1 MGFLAPI
8 AGLAAAA
15 LLIPA
20 LLFFYFLKL
29 RRQPMAISST
39 LLWKKAVQDLQV
51 NAPFQR
57 MRKSL
62 LLLIQLLLLIGLL
75 FAFARPTIS
84 SVGDMGER
92 IVIVIDRSASMSATD
107 VKPSRLDEAKR
118 LANELVDKAGENQV
132 KGGVMVLTFAQSARI
147 ESPYSGDKAQLHA
160 QIGAIPAT
168 DERSNIEP
176 AMKLL
181 EREAQDAATTNAP
194 LTIYVISDGRVSSAD
209 KTSLPGAK
217 IEYLTVGKG
226 APIDTTVKK
235 TTAEAELARQTAA
248 TNPAIPNTSA
258 PDPLTAGSPDWPDN
272 IAFTAFSARRDYK
285 SPEKV
290 QVLATLCNFGP
301 APVTTNVTLSI
312 DSKPARTVPVTV
324 PPALGQA
331 AGYEPGVVPVRFD
344 LELIGSPIIQ
354 VTHDHP
360 DALTSDNSAWFT
372 LFERKQL
379 RVLLVSSGANPFL
392 TQAMHALDVKKL
404 VTLDAAQFE
413 AADPT
418 KLTRAGWPG
427 AVLPNS
433 QGASG
438 AGGTSGAGDGFD
450 VVVFDRYTPK
460 ITPQID
466 SLYFDAAPPIPGL
479 KFLPPQPSDAQ
490 VQRLL
495 TWNRDHVLL
504 RYVGLDDLIFQSP
517 RRLALPESAESL
529 AIARSGPMMAV
540 VTHQGSRHV
549 VVGVDIIKSNWPM
562 MIGFPIFMNNVL
574 PWLAMGGQSEAG
586 ISYTPGQVA
595 SIPISGALKTIA
607 YQGAIPLEAKVENG
621 RAILPMFTR
630 TGLYIAPPAS
640 PRSPGAEQPWDRIG
654 VNLLDANESD
664 LRVAQDLQIGSTLTK
679 GQLGSSVVKKEIWP
693 WFVLAALVLLMLE
706 WIVYTR
712 RMSL

>member
-8 AGLAAAA
+8 AGLVAAGI
-15 LLIPA
+15 LIPS

-62 LLLIQLLLLIGLL
+62 LLLIQFLLLIGLL
-75 FAFARPTIS
+75 FAFARPTVS

-92 IVIVIDRSASMSATD
+92 VVIVIDRSGSMSATD
-107 VKPSRLDEAKR
+107 VKPSRIDQAKR
-118 LANELVDKAGENQV
+118 LANELVDKAAENQL

-160 QIGAIPAT
+160 QINSISST

-194 LTIYVISDGRVSSAD
+194 LTVYVISDGRVSSAD

-217 IEYLTVGKG
+217 IQYLTVGKG
-226 APIDTTVKK
+226 APIDTTVKR
-235 TTAEAELARQTAA
+235 TTAEAELARQASA
-248 TNPAIPNTSA
+248 TQPAGAPGAGTS
-258 PDPLTAGSPDWPDN
+258 PDTVSMGSPDWPDN
-272 IAFTAFSARRDYK
+272 LGFTAFSARRDYK

-301 APVTTNVTLSI
+301 KAITANVTLSV
-312 DSKPARTVPVTV
+312 DSVPARTVPVTI

-331 AGYEPGVVPVRFD
+331 SGYEPGVLPVRFD
-344 LELIGSPIIQ
+344 LELIGSPLIQ
-354 VTHDHP
+354 VTHDHK
-360 DALTSDNSAWFT
+360 DDLLSDNSAWFT

-379 RVLLVSSGANPFL
+379 RVLMVSPVISSGNPFL
-392 TQAMHALDVKKL
+392 TQVMRALDVKKL
-404 VTLDAAQFE
+404 VTIDSRLYEDSNPA
-413 AADPT
+413 

-427 AVLPNS
+427 AQLPTS
-433 QGASG
+433 ATSG
-438 AGGTSGAGDGFD
+438 GAGDGFD
-450 VVVFDRYTPK
+450 VIVFDRYSPTAV
-460 ITPQID
+460 PQID
-466 SLYFDAAPPIPGL
+466 SLYFDALPPIPGL
-479 KFLPPQPSDAQ
+479 KSLPAQPTDNN

-495 TWNRDHVLL
+495 NWNRDHVLL

-517 RRLALPESAESL
+517 RRLALPETAEAL

-540 VTHQGSRHV
+540 VTHQGTRHV

-586 ISYTPGQVA
+586 IAYTPGQVA
-595 SIPISGALKTIA
+595 AIPVSGALTKIA
-607 YQGAIPLEAKVENG
+607 YNGPIPLETKVENG
-621 RAILPMFTR
+621 RAILPMFSR
-630 TGLYIAPPAS
+630 VGLYLTPAAS
-640 PRSPGAEQPWDRIG
+640 PKTPGAEQPWDRIG

-679 GQLGSSVVKKEIWP
+679 GQAGNSVVKKEIWP
-693 WFVLAALVLLMLE
+693 WFVLAALALLMLE

>member
-8 AGLAAAA
+8 AGLVAAGI
-15 LLIPA
+15 LIPA

-29 RRQPMAISST
+29 RRMPMAISST
-39 LLWKKAVQDLQV
+39 LLWKKSVQDLQV
-51 NAPFQR
+51 NAPFQK

-92 IVIVIDRSASMSATD
+92 VVIVIDRSASMGATD
-107 VKPSRLDEAKR
+107 VKPTRLDEAKR
-118 LANELVDKAGENQV
+118 LANELVDKAAENQL

-160 QIGAIPAT
+160 QIAAIPAT

-181 EREAQDAATTNAP
+181 EREAQDAASTNAP
-194 LTIYVISDGRVSSAD
+194 LTVYVISDGRVSSAD
-209 KTSLPGAK
+209 KTSLPGAT

-235 TTAEAELARQTAA
+235 TTAEAELAHQTAA
-248 TNPAIPNTSA
+248 TSPSSTGVPEA
-258 PDPLTAGSPDWPDN
+258 DPLTLGSPDWPDN

-285 SPEKV
+285 APEKV

-301 APVTTNVTLSI
+301 KPVSTNVTLSV
-312 DSKPARTVPVTV
+312 DSKPARVVPVTV

-360 DALTSDNSAWFT
+360 DALAADNSAWFT

-379 RVLLVSSGANPFL
+379 RVLLVTPGNAFL
-392 TQAMHALDVKKL
+392 TQAMRALDVKKI
-404 VTLDAAQFE
+404 VTLSAEQFE
-413 AADPT
+413 AADPS

-427 AVLPNS
+427 AVLPGT
-433 QGASG
+433 QGAASG
-438 AGGTSGAGDGFD
+438 GSGDGFD
-450 VVVFDRYTPK
+450 VIVFDRHSPK
-460 ITPQID
+460 LIPQID
-466 SLYFDAAPPIPGL
+466 SLYFDAAPPIQGL
-479 KFLPPQPSDAQ
+479 KMLPAQQSDNQ

-504 RYVGLDDLIFQSP
+504 RYVGLDDLILQSP
-517 RRLALPESAESL
+517 RRLALPESAEAL

-540 VTHQGSRHV
+540 VTHQGTRHV

-586 ISYTPGQVA
+586 ISYSPGQVA
-595 SIPISGALKTIA
+595 SVPVSGTLKSIIYNGPT
-607 YQGAIPLEAKVENG
+607 AIDTKVENG

-630 TGLYIAPPAS
+630 VGLYTTPPAS
-640 PRSPGAEQPWDRIG
+640 PKSPGAEQPWDRIG

>member
-8 AGLAAAA
+8 AGLVAAA

-92 IVIVIDRSASMSATD
+92 VVIVIDRSGSMSATD

-118 LANELVDKAGENQV
+118 LAGVLVDKAAENQL

-160 QIGAIPAT
+160 QINAISNT

-181 EREAQDAATTNAP
+181 EREAQDAAATNAP
-194 LTIYVISDGRVSSAD
+194 LTVYVISDGRVSTAD
-209 KTSLPGAK
+209 KTSLPGAR

-226 APIDTTVKK
+226 APIDTTVKR
-235 TTAEAELARQTAA
+235 TTAEAELARQATA
-248 TNPAIPNTSA
+248 TA
-258 PDPLTAGSPDWPDN
+258 PSSGQAAPVDAVSAGSPDWPDN
-272 IAFTAFSARRDYK
+272 LAFTAFSARRDYK

-301 APVTTNVTLSI
+301 RPVTANVTLSV
-312 DSKPARTVPVTV
+312 DGVAARTVPVTV
-324 PPALGQA
+324 PPALGEA
-331 AGYEPGVVPVRFD
+331 SGYEPGVLPVRFD
-344 LELIGSPIIQ
+344 LELIGSPLIQ
-354 VTHDHP
+354 VTHDHI
-360 DALTSDNSAWFT
+360 DALASDNSAWFT

-379 RVLLVSSGANPFL
+379 RVLMVSPVLSGSNPFL
-392 TQAMHALDVKKL
+392 TQVMRALEVKKL
-404 VTLDAAQFE
+404 VTIDSRLYEDS
-413 AADPT
+413 DPS

-427 AVLPNS
+427 AQLPNS
-433 QGASG
+433 GSAPANTG
-438 AGGTSGAGDGFD
+438 EGFD
-450 VVVFDRYTPK
+450 VIVFDRYTPAAV
-460 ITPQID
+460 PQID
-466 SLYFDAAPPIPGL
+466 SLYFDALPPIPGL
-479 KFLPPQPSDAQ
+479 KSLPAQPADAQ

-495 TWNRDHVLL
+495 NWNRDHVLL

-517 RRLALPESAESL
+517 RRLALPETAEAL

-540 VTHQGSRHV
+540 VTHQGTRHV
-549 VVGVDIIKSNWPM
+549 VVGVDVIKSNWPM
-562 MIGFPIFMNNVL
+562 MVGFPIFMNNVL
-574 PWLAMGGQSEAG
+574 PWLAMGGQNEAG
-586 ISYTPGQVA
+586 VAYTPGQVA
-595 SIPISGALKTIA
+595 SVPVSGALNKISYHGPVPIDT
-607 YQGAIPLEAKVENG
+607 KVENG

-630 TGLYIAPPAS
+630 VGLYTAPAATPKT
-640 PRSPGAEQPWDRIG
+640 PGAEQPWDRIG

-664 LRVAQDLQIGSTLTK
+664 LRVAQELQIGSTLTK
-679 GQLGSSVVKKEIWP
+679 GQTGNSVVKKEIWP
-693 WFVLAALVLLMLE
+693 WFVLAALILLMLE
-706 WIVYTR
+706 WVVYTR